1 MIVTLVGVRGH
12 APRNSGAKMVVSDRR
27 LFGSVG
33 GGNLEATAI
42 SRARAMLADRTSEPE
57 LLTMTLSD
65 RAATDF
71 GVQCCGGEVTVLL
84 EPVQP
89 MPAIA
94 IFGIGHVGFELLR
107 ILSRQE
113 IELHLVDSREAMLAA
128 SRLGTVGEHG
138 VLGDAVASIT
148 VHHLPVPEVGLA
160 LLPAGTHVLV
170 MTHDHLEDL
179 AIIETAL
186 RTETLGSIGL
196 IGSSSKWARFQKQ
209 LRSVGH
215 GDDALARVT
224 SPIGIPEISGKE
236 PASIA
241 VSVASSMLQLM
252 EQVSGGPETDTA
264 SAPASA
270 IRSSMRT

>member
-1 MIVTLVGVRGH
+1 
-12 APRNSGAKMVVSDRR
+12 MVVSDSR

-42 SRARAMLADRTSEPE
+42 TRARAMLAECTSEPE

-89 MPAIA
+89 EPAIA

-107 ILSRQE
+107 ILSRHE

-128 SRLGTVGEHG
+128 SRLGTLGQDG
-138 VLGDAVASIT
+138 VIGDAVASIT
-148 VHHLPVPEVGLA
+148 LHHLPVPEVGLA

-236 PASIA
+236 PAAIA

-252 EQVSGGPETDTA
+252 EQVVSGGPEPDTA
-264 SAPASA
+264 SPPASA
-270 IRSSMRT
+270 IRSSIRT